1 DWYDFRSSN
10 HVFPHVCGVF
20 DCILPSAV
28 DESHFHFMTAVSGWL
43 DAWPPFFYIYLYW
56 GAVAVIVLFALFI
69 DVKKTLLVT
78 LFVDI
83 VYVVSS
89 VVLTISW
96 VDIFGGSIWQGRYAL
111 PFVIPYLIV
120 IVSVISQSQR
130 ISPTLYRWLTR
141 IASFILSLL
150 FFFFALNITLRFWS
164 GYDNG
169 IDIWHG
175 PLYAPMHA
183 KIGLLLVTVASAA
196 LVAGIWYATRS
207 LQDVPV
213 AAQLPA
219 QQDART
225 EPISTQNAETTED
238 FGKDRIVS

>member
-43 DAWPPFFYIYLYW
+43 DAWPPKFYIYLYW
-56 GAVAVIVLFALFI
+56 IAVIIIFVFSLFI
-69 DVKKTLLVT
+69 STKKTVIVT

-83 VYVVSS
+83 VYLVSS
-89 VVLTISW
+89 VALSISL
-96 VDIFGGSIWQGRYAL
+96 VDIYGGPIWQGRYAL

-120 IVSVISQSQR
+120 LVSIISQSKK
-130 ISPTLYRWLTR
+130 IPAAHYRWLTR
-141 IASFILSLL
+141 ISSLILSLL

-164 GYDNG
+164 GIENG

-175 PLYAPMHA
+175 PLHAPMHA
-183 KIGLLLVTVASAA
+183 KIGLLLVTVASVA
-196 LVAGIWYATRS
+196 LVAGIWYVTRAVRANH
-207 LQDVPV
+207 D
-213 AAQLPA
+213 
-219 QQDART
+219 T
-225 EPISTQNAETTED
+225 EELVE
-238 FGKDRIVS
+238 VSEPSHTA